1 MCCYVSSLIQRTNY
15 KPVRGVSYSS
25 QMRYHD
31 SRSSGTSITWFGHF
45 LLLFNFPIPELGKNI
60 NHKIELCRDINGYG
74 VISRAKCDQ
83 KAVFKIN
90 LFFIFFV

>member
-1 MCCYVSSLIQRTNY
+1 MVWTFFVTFQFS
-15 KPVRGVSYSS
+15 
-25 QMRYHD
+25 D
-31 SRSSGTSITWFGHF
+31 SGT
-45 LLLFNFPIPELGKNI
+45 GKNI
-60 NHKIELCRDINGYG
+60 NHKVELCGDINGYG

>member
-1 MCCYVSSLIQRTNY
+1 MVWTFFVNFQFCN
-15 KPVRGVSYSS
+15 
-25 QMRYHD
+25 
-31 SRSSGTSITWFGHF
+31 SGTW
-45 LLLFNFPIPELGKNI
+45 KNI

-90 LFFIFFV
+90 LFFYIFCLIYKKKIINYSDF